1 VVARVAARLKKS
13 LGKRIQGHIFNS
25 RSKGMLWV
33 VAMLETHVTWNAEIK
48 VITCSASDK
57 AFLGK
62 LCEI

>member
-1 VVARVAARLKKS
+1 
-13 LGKRIQGHIFNS
+13 
-25 RSKGMLWV
+25 MLWV